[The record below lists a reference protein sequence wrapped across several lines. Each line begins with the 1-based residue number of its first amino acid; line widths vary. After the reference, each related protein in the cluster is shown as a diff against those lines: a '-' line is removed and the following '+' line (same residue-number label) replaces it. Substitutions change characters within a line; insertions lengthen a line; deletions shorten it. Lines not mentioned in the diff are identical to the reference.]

1 MKPFEVSRNSKRLE
15 LTRSKKSE
23 IIGLILSGIFFSAFL
38 ISVINT
44 DFSSVDS
51 ISSFTSLVIENPSF
65 LFVGLLGGIVF
76 AQVCSC
82 LKFILIG
89 EKYIFDVPS
98 EKVTRNKKSFV
109 NFADIEAI
117 QIRVFSGDTD
127 TYDLT
132 LQMLNANPKKI
143 SDFKDLSF
151 VKEVAGN
158 IADVTNKKVVIKE

>member
-1 MKPFEVSRNSKRLE
+1 MVKPFEVSRYLNRLE

-23 IIGLILSGIFFSAFL
+23 TIGLILSGIFFSTFL

-51 ISSFTSLVIENPSF
+51 ISSFTSEVIENPSY
-65 LFVGLLGGIVF
+65 LFVGLLGGIIF

-82 LKFILIG
+82 LKFIPIG
-89 EKYIFDVPS
+89 EKYIFDVAS

-109 NFADIEAI
+109 NFVDIETI
-117 QIRVFSGDTD
+117 QLRVFSGDTD

-132 LQMLNANPKKI
+132 LLWYQKL
-143 SDFKDLSF
+143 
-151 VKEVAGN
+151 VQ
-158 IADVTNKKVVIKE
+158 